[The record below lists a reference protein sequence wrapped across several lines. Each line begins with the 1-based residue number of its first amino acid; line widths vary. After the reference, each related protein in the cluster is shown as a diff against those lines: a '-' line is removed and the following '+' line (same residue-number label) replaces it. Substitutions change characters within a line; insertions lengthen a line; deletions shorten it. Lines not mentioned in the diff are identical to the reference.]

1 MDDRLLRYGLKP
13 VVFVLLLLPAALLLA
28 GLIRGTLGADPVAT
42 LLWQTGLWALR
53 LLLASLAVTPLQRL
67 TGWRWPIRFRRQLG
81 LFAFFYACLH
91 LAVYVVF
98 DRSLDLAAV
107 WEDIVERP
115 FITVGALAF
124 LLLVPLAATST
135 RAAVRRLGP
144 RWQQLH
150 RLVYLAA
157 GLAVLHYL
165 WLVKADL
172 RPPLIYAGILAALL
186 LLRLPLRLLPWRRRL
201 GSASG

>member
-13 VVFVLLLLPAALLLA
+13 VVFMLLLLPAALLLA
-28 GLIRGTLGADPVAT
+28 GLLRGTLGADPVAT

-67 TGWRWPIRFRRQLG
+67 TGWRWPIRWRRQLG

-91 LAVYVVF
+91 LAVYAVF

-135 RAAVRRLGP
+135 RGAVRRLGP

-172 RPPLIYAGILAALL
+172 RPPLIYAGILAVLL
-186 LLRLPLRLLPWRRRL
+186 LLRLPLPLPWRRRL
-201 GSASG
+201 GPASG

>member
-13 VVFVLLLLPAALLLA
+13 TVFVLLLLPAALLLA
-28 GLIRGTLGADPVAT
+28 GLLRGTLGADPVAA

-91 LAVYVVF
+91 LAVYAVF

-172 RPPLIYAGILAALL
+172 RPPLIYAAILAVLL
-186 LLRLPLRLLPWRRRL
+186 LLRLPAPLSWRRRL
-201 GSASG
+201 RSASG

>member
-13 VVFVLLLLPAALLLA
+13 VVFMLLLLPAALLLA
-28 GLIRGTLGADPVAT
+28 GLLRGTLGADPVAA

-67 TGWRWPIRFRRQLG
+67 TGWRWPIRWRRQLG

-91 LAVYVVF
+91 LAVYAVF

-135 RAAVRRLGP
+135 RGAVRRLGP

-172 RPPLIYAGILAALL
+172 RPPLIYAGILAVLL
-186 LLRLPLRLLPWRRRL
+186 LLRLPLPLPWRRRL
-201 GSASG
+201 GPASG

>member
-1 MDDRLLRYGLKP
+1 MGDRLLRYGLKP

-91 LAVYVVF
+91 LAVYAVF

>member
-13 VVFVLLLLPAALLLA
+13 AVFVLLLLPAVLLVA
-28 GLIRGTLGADPVAT
+28 GLIRGTLGADPVAA

-91 LAVYVVF
+91 LAVYAVF

-172 RPPLIYAGILAALL
+172 RPPLIYVAILAALL
-186 LLRLPLRLLPWRRRL
+186 LLRLPAPQSWRRGSR
-201 GSASG
+201 SASG

>member
-1 MDDRLLRYGLKP
+1 MGDRLLRYGLKP

-91 LAVYVVF
+91 LAVYAVF

-172 RPPLIYAGILAALL
+172 RPPLIYAAILAALL
-186 LLRLPLRLLPWRRRL
+186 LLRLPAPQSWRRGSR
-201 GSASG
+201 SASG

>member
-13 VVFVLLLLPAALLLA
+13 AVFVLLLLPAVLLVA
-28 GLIRGTLGADPVAT
+28 GLIRGTLGADPVAA

-67 TGWRWPIRFRRQLG
+67 TVWRWPIRFRRQLG

-91 LAVYVVF
+91 LAVYAVF
-98 DRSLDLAAV
+98 DRSLDLTAV
-107 WEDIVERP
+107 WEDIIERP

-172 RPPLIYAGILAALL
+172 RPPLIYAAILAVLL
-186 LLRLPLRLLPWRRRL
+186 LLRLPAPQSWRRRL
-201 GSASG
+201 RSASG

>member
-13 VVFVLLLLPAALLLA
+13 TVFVLLLLPAVLLVA
-28 GLIRGTLGADPVAT
+28 GLIRGTLGADPVAA

-91 LAVYVVF
+91 LAVYAVF

-172 RPPLIYAGILAALL
+172 RPPLIYAAILAALL
-186 LLRLPLRLLPWRRRL
+186 LLRLPAPQSWRRGSR
-201 GSASG
+201 SASG

>member
-13 VVFVLLLLPAALLLA
+13 VVFMLLLLPAALLLA
-28 GLIRGTLGADPVAT
+28 GLLRGTLGADPVAT

-67 TGWRWPIRFRRQLG
+67 TGWRWPIRWRRQLG

-91 LAVYVVF
+91 LAVYAVF

-135 RAAVRRLGP
+135 RGAVRRLGP

-150 RLVYLAA
+150 RLVYLAV

-172 RPPLIYAGILAALL
+172 RPPLIYAGILAVLL
-186 LLRLPLRLLPWRRRL
+186 LLRLPLPLPWRRRL
-201 GSASG
+201 GPASG

>member
-13 VVFVLLLLPAALLLA
+13 VVFMLLLLPAALLLA
-28 GLIRGTLGADPVAT
+28 GLLRGTLGADPVAA

-67 TGWRWPIRFRRQLG
+67 TGWRWPIRWRRQLG

-91 LAVYVVF
+91 LAVYAVF

-124 LLLVPLAATST
+124 LLLAPLAATST
-135 RAAVRRLGP
+135 RGAVRRLGP

-172 RPPLIYAGILAALL
+172 RPPLIYAGILAVLL
-186 LLRLPLRLLPWRRRL
+186 LLRLPLPLPWRRRL
-201 GSASG
+201 GPASG

>member
-13 VVFVLLLLPAALLLA
+13 TVFVLLLLPAVLLLA
-28 GLIRGTLGADPVAT
+28 GLIRGTLGADPVAA

-91 LAVYVVF
+91 LAVYAVF
-98 DRSLDLAAV
+98 DRSLDLTAV
-107 WEDIVERP
+107 WEDIIERP

-172 RPPLIYAGILAALL
+172 RPPLIYAAILAVLL
-186 LLRLPLRLLPWRRRL
+186 LLRLPAPQSWRRRL
-201 GSASG
+201 RSASG

>member
-1 MDDRLLRYGLKP
+1 MGDRLLRYGLKP

-91 LAVYVVF
+91 LAVYAVF

-172 RPPLIYAGILAALL
+172 RPPLIYAGILATLL

>member
-13 VVFVLLLLPAALLLA
+13 TVFVLLLLPAALLLA
-28 GLIRGTLGADPVAT
+28 GLLRGTLGADPVAA

-53 LLLASLAVTPLQRL
+53 LLLASLAITPLQRL

-91 LAVYVVF
+91 LAVYAVF

-135 RAAVRRLGP
+135 RAAIGRLGP

-172 RPPLIYAGILAALL
+172 RPPLIYAAILAALL
-186 LLRLPLRLLPWRRRL
+186 LLRLPSPLSWRRRL
-201 GSASG
+201 RSASG